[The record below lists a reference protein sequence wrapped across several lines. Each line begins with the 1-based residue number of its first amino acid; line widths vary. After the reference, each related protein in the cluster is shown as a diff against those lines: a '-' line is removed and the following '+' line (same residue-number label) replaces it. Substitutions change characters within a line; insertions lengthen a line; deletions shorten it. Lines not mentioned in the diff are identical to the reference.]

1 MEEWQIKKKSLFGQ
15 TITKYLTVE
24 NFCSKIKNEK
34 EKERE
39 KDGKTVC

>member
-1 MEEWQIKKKSLFGQ
+1 MEEWQVKKKSLFGQ

-24 NFCSKIKNEK
+24 NFCSKIKMRK
-34 EKERE
+34 RKRE